1 MEQILVCE
9 NCSLDFNLEDRCPKI
24 MPCCGNT
31 FCLNC
36 VTNVIQAASEAEMA
50 DMHAAQG
57 ICKKCPSCNQL
68 VVVSDTDHGLLNNNQ
83 VIKMIKHYHSPFL

>member
-9 NCSLDFNLEDRCPKI
+9 NCSLDFNLQYRCPKI

-36 VTNVIQAASEAEMA
+36 VTNAIQAASEAEMA
-50 DMHAAQG
+50 NMHDDAAQQG

-68 VVVSDTDHGLLNNNQ
+68 VVVSDTD
-83 VIKMIKHYHSPFL
+83 